1 MKKELLFMATAA
13 LAISSCTQVEVDEVA
28 ATQKE
33 PIQFEQFIGKAT
45 RADDVTTAT
54 LDRFRVL
61 GKWFKD
67 FEGEEGDIDITVTKS
82 GSGWIY
88 SNTLYWE
95 EGTKYC
101 FTATNH
107 FGDPYSDDFKFI
119 GMQDENYY
127 IQNSRYCTLT
137 TFDLVTAVCPM
148 ITGKASGNSAVS
160 FNFKHALAK
169 VQFTFENG
177 YADDTKVLISSP
189 MLEGVSNTASFEH
202 QNGKDFEWQLTSGQ
216 SSQEMDDI
224 TFAQQGESQT
234 RTTYVLPQN
243 VHSYE
248 VKGHELTFNLSVT
261 GTSIE
266 YEEIRIIIPSDV
278 ISKWEAGK
286 AYNYKI
292 TIKPATVEPEEV
304 QFTVSIDSWGSA
316 DDVDL
321 DNVEISEN

>member
-1 MKKELLFMATAA
+1 
-13 LAISSCTQVEVDEVA
+13 
-28 ATQKE
+28 
-33 PIQFEQFIGKAT
+33 
-45 RADDVTTAT
+45 
-54 LDRFRVL
+54 
-61 GKWFKD
+61 
-67 FEGEEGDIDITVTKS
+67 
-82 GSGWIY
+82 
-88 SNTLYWE
+88 
-95 EGTKYC
+95 
-101 FTATNH
+101 
-107 FGDPYSDDFKFI
+107 
-119 GMQDENYY
+119 
-127 IQNSRYCTLT
+127 
-137 TFDLVTAVCPM
+137 
-148 ITGKASGNSAVS
+148 
-160 FNFKHALAK
+160 
-169 VQFTFENG
+169 
-177 YADDTKVLISSP
+177 
-189 MLEGVSNTASFEH
+189 
-202 QNGKDFEWQLTSGQ
+202 
-216 SSQEMDDI
+216 MDDI

-278 ISKWEAGK
+278 ISKWEAGH